1 MDQKFKKELFRIL
14 RENNNDLIEHWL
26 KLFEKEDY
34 DQQHRYYDDFL
45 GFFEECLEQDLFIDT
60 DEYHATVQFLTKLVD
75 VIGEEN
81 FFNFRHCHY
90 LAYMP
95 LPIFKELEKAGFYN
109 TENSK
114 KILIFFESIT
124 AKIMINILAD
134 KKEYEEA
141 SMAELQER
149 EAPLSEI
156 WNGILMV
163 SIVGT
168 LDSNRILKII
178 DKIKSYSKNK
188 EILLFGFKLVRGS
201 NEAEKIHYV
210 NSLFSSSDVD
220 FIVLNDFENRDNSVQ
235 NNFRLFNKT
244 EEIVLA
250 DSSINLGKEISKII
264 LEKLGDKKDAT
275 NN

>member
-1 MDQKFKKELFRIL
+1 MDKDFKEELFKIL
-14 RENNNDLIEHWL
+14 RKNNNELIKHWL

-178 DKIKSYSKNK
+178 DKILDRLEDGDIEHVVIDISAIYDMNSEVANQILKLNNAITFMGVDAYLSGISKNIAK
-188 EILLFGFKLVRGS
+188 SLTHLNISLGS
-201 NEAEKIHYV
+201 IKT
-210 NSLFSSSDVD
+210 
-220 FIVLNDFENRDNSVQ
+220 
-235 NNFRLFNKT
+235 FNKT
-244 EEIVLA
+244 KAAVE
-250 DSSINLGKEISKII
+250 SIIK
-264 LEKLGDKKDAT
+264 A
-275 NN
+275 

>member
-1 MDQKFKKELFRIL
+1 MDKDFKDGLLSIL
-14 RENNNDLIEHWL
+14 RESNNELVTHWL
-26 KLFEKEDY
+26 ELFEKSEY

-60 DEYHATVQFLTKLVD
+60 DEYNATVQFLTKLVD
-75 VIGEEN
+75 VIGEKN

-95 LPIFKELEKAGFYN
+95 LPIFKELEKKGLYN
-109 TENSK
+109 SVNTK

-124 AKIMINILAD
+124 ANIMTNILED

-156 WNGILMV
+156 WEGILMV

-178 DKIKSYSKNK
+178 DKILDRLEDGDIEHVVIDISAIFDMNSEVANQILKLNNAISFMGVDAYLTGITKNIAKSLTHLNISLGSIKTFSKT
-188 EILLFGFKLVRGS
+188 
-201 NEAEKIHYV
+201 
-210 NSLFSSSDVD
+210 
-220 FIVLNDFENRDNSVQ
+220 
-235 NNFRLFNKT
+235 KT
-244 EEIVLA
+244 AVE
-250 DSSINLGKEISKII
+250 SIIK
-264 LEKLGDKKDAT
+264 A
-275 NN
+275 